1 MKSRG
6 GYHRKWIQV
15 YNYVLTSILVLALRH
30 GLDVTTSMGHLK
42 RLLRLHLD
50 PSYQHFIGEAR
61 KVIAVLS
68 AVLYEYF
75 FFQILGELHLSV
87 CHQPLSSKLSVTV
100 LEARNLPKISSLNI
114 GGIGICN

>member
-1 MKSRG
+1 
-6 GYHRKWIQV
+6 
-15 YNYVLTSILVLALRH
+15 
-30 GLDVTTSMGHLK
+30 MGHLK
-42 RLLRLHLD
+42 RLLRPHLH
-50 PSYQHFIGEAR
+50 PSYQHFIGEAQ

-68 AVLYEYF
+68 PVLFEYI